1 MNEWAVV
8 GVIVVLVGL
17 FATVGAPIIKLISS
31 ITKLTVTVDNLRE
44 NVESFTR
51 RNTDAHRRLWDHN
64 EKQDAELN
72 DHKGRIERLE
82 GRVDIYHGSV

>member
-31 ITKLTVTVDNLRE
+31 ITKLTTTVENLRE
-44 NVESFTR
+44 NVDSVTR
-51 RNTDAHRRLWDHN
+51 RNTDAHRRLWEHN
-64 EKQDAELN
+64 EKQDAELREHGN
-72 DHKGRIERLE
+72 RIERLE
-82 GRVDIYHGSV
+82 GKVEIYHGSV